1 MKFVKVASAKRQLN
15 FQSCT

>member
-15 FQSCT
+15 FESCT